1 MNGMSVFYLLLGAFV
16 LWRVYRFLR
25 PKRPAVFTPR
35 KQWALTLAQPM
46 VDATSM
52 TGFFNPASD
61 HMTDAA
67 RALFRV
73 QLLHQMEFRANATD
87 DEVRQHLAQVFESRW
102 FRADL
107 HALLPT
113 DDPRAALAFAC
124 VRMAFFARTV
134 MLMGWVEPMAA
145 WRVLLLNAQRAQDCF
160 ASWEDFGHAFIA
172 GRQQWLAAFRA
183 DPLGKAFDAA
193 SLRQLLAPPK
203 GPWAA
208 LAWPDLPAFSPEP
221 R

>member
-1 MNGMSVFYLLLGAFV
+1 MIFYILLGGLV
-16 LWRVYRFLR
+16 LWWAYRRLR
-25 PKRPAVFTPR
+25 PARSAVFTQR

-46 VDATSM
+46 VDATGM
-52 TGFFNPASD
+52 TGFFDPA
-61 HMTDAA
+61 TDRLTENA
-67 RALFRV
+67 RAFFRA

-87 DEVRQHLAQVFESRW
+87 DEARQHLAQVLESRW

-124 VRMAFFARTV
+124 VRMAFFARIV
-134 MLMGWVEPMAA
+134 MLMGWAEPMAA

-160 ASWEDFGHAFIA
+160 ASWEEFGIAFIA
-172 GRQQWLAAFRA
+172 GRRQWVAAFRA
-183 DPLGKAFDAA
+183 DPMGKAFDEA

-203 GPWAA
+203 GVWAT
-208 LAWPDLPAFSPEP
+208 LAWPDLPAFSPQP
-221 R
+221 L